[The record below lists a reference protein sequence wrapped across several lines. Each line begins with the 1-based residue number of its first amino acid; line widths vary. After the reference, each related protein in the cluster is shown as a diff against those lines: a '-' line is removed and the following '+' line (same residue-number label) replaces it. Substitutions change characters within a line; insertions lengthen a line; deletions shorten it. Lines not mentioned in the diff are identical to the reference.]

1 MTENTETKILA
12 ECLDWIE
19 KTGGSIQE
27 AAARYPDHA
36 EEIIG
41 LLQTYQTLNQ
51 SEKISPTAEF
61 AGAARTRMINRIQAV
76 ETTSQ
81 PGPVTKQKPFRLIWR
96 NKTGNRRF
104 AMNWLLIIGLIVGLI
119 GGGGGAA
126 YASSDS
132 LPGDLLYPVKTGL
145 QAVELAF
152 SDDISDIDILLENM
166 TGNIEEM
173 QQLALKQ
180 RYSDMITGLE
190 EYEGNLQALTRT
202 RARISYDD
210 AGSENS
216 LNQRI
221 QEQLQIHA
229 QLLNQLREQTQE
241 QTRLQERLQQAIQ
254 LTGNGHT
261 YGPNE
266 GGMPDEPGTPNGAG
280 PGEPQG
286 PQEGSGKPEDAGSG
300 NGESGEPGKGPGP
313 GGNPDTGSG
322 TQNQNSYGDG
332 DGMCSCLEN
341 ENLYCVMGE
350 VQDEFGDVVDA
361 VCTCHQSGLMCGEG
375 EYQYHNQN
383 QSENQNQSCPDP
395 GPGSPGNGQGG
406 KP

>member
-1 MTENTETKILA
+1 MTENTITKILA
-12 ECLDWIE
+12 ECLDWLE
-19 KTGGSIQE
+19 NTGGSIQE

-36 EEIIG
+36 DEILG
-41 LLQTYQTLNQ
+41 LLQTYQVLDQ
-51 SEKISPTAEF
+51 SEKISPSAEF
-61 AGAARTRMINRIQAV
+61 AGAARTRMINRIHAL
-76 ETTSQ
+76 ETSSR
-81 PGPVTKQKPFRLIWR
+81 PAPVTKRRPVRLIWR

-104 AMNWLLIIGLIVGLI
+104 AMNWLLIIGLMVGLI

-152 SDDISDIDILLENM
+152 SSDISDIDLLLENM
-166 TGNIEEM
+166 TGNIQEM

-180 RYSDMITGLE
+180 RYSDIITGLE

-202 RARISYDD
+202 RARIAYDD

-216 LNQRI
+216 LNNRI

-254 LTGNGHT
+254 LTEQGHT
-261 YGPNE
+261 YGPND
-266 GGMPDEPGTPNGAG
+266 GGMPEEPGSPNGAG

-286 PQEGSGKPEDAGSG
+286 SQEGPGKPDDAGSG
-300 NGESGEPGKGPGP
+300 GEGNGEPGNGPGP
-313 GGNPDTGSG
+313 GGNQDAGSG

-332 DGMCSCLEN
+332 DGMCPCVEDETLF
-341 ENLYCVMGE
+341 CVMGE
-350 VQDEFGDVVDA
+350 VQDEFGQVVDA
-361 VCTCHQSGLMCGEG
+361 VCTCENTGELCGEG
-375 EYQYHNQN
+375 EFQNQN
-383 QSENQNQSCPDP
+383 
-395 GPGSPGNGQGG
+395 GTGTGGSGNGQGG

>member
-1 MTENTETKILA
+1 MTENKETKILA
-12 ECLDWIE
+12 DCLEWIE

-36 EEIIG
+36 EEILG
-41 LLQTYQTLNQ
+41 LLQTVQVLDRA
-51 SEKISPTAEF
+51 EKISPTAEF
-61 AGAARTRMINRIQAV
+61 AGAARTRMVNRIQAL

-81 PGPVTKQKPFRLIWR
+81 PALVTKQKPLRHIWR
-96 NKTGNRRF
+96 IKTGNRRF
-104 AMNWLLIIGLIVGLI
+104 AMKWLLTISLIVGMI

-145 QAVELAF
+145 QALELAF
-152 SDDISDIDILLENM
+152 SDDASDIDLLLENM
-166 TGNIEEM
+166 AGNIEEM
-173 QQLALKQ
+173 QQLAVKQ
-180 RYSDMITGLE
+180 RYSDIITGLD

-202 RARISYDD
+202 RARIAYDD

-229 QLLNQLREQTQE
+229 QLLNQLREQTRE

-254 LTGNGHT
+254 VTEQGHT
-261 YGPNE
+261 YGPND
-266 GGMPDEPGTPNGAG
+266 GGKTEEPGSPNGAG

-286 PQEGSGKPEDAGSG
+286 SQEGPGKPDDAGSG
-300 NGESGEPGKGPGP
+300 GQGNGEPGSGPGP
-313 GGNPDTGSG
+313 GGNQDAGSG

-332 DGMCSCLEN
+332 DGICSCVED
-341 ENLYCVMGE
+341 ENLFCVMGE
-350 VQDEFGDVVDA
+350 VQDEFGQVVDA
-361 VCTCHQSGLMCGEG
+361 VCTCEQTGVLCGEG
-375 EYQYHNQN
+375 EFQNQN
-383 QSENQNQSCPDP
+383 
-395 GPGSPGNGQGG
+395 GPGTGGSGNGQGG